1 MFLTP
6 CARIVLRCAPV
17 IRAHLRDLP
26 LGALAIAALACKPA
40 TAPPATPPVDGSA
53 EAAAAA
59 PRSTEPTPL
68 PEQEKILAALA
79 PSWSAGG
86 VPMGID
92 PAVWPWLEPKDNAM
106 TPERVALGKKLY
118 FDPRLSADGTVACA
132 TCHDVTKGFTDAR
145 DVSEGIGG
153 QLGKRNAP
161 TVANALFFETQFLD
175 GRVATLEDQAVLPIV
190 NPIEMGQPTGDA
202 AVAAIAGDA
211 EYARMFQAAYGEAPS
226 YAGIGKALAAF
237 ERTLVYLDAP
247 YDRWLAGDPN
257 ALDDAA
263 KKGFE
268 LFNGKAR
275 CVTCHHINGSNPL
288 GSDQRFHNI
297 GVSARQENFEQRA
310 TEALGLLAQDDSAEA
325 IDRLALETDLS
336 ALGRFLVTKDQF
348 DIGAFKTS
356 QLRNVGLTSPYMH
369 DGSLP
374 TLWDVMDHY
383 DKGGEANPYLDG
395 GIEPLA
401 LSDDEIDQL
410 VAFMVALTDVR
421 FAEQQAAELS
431 RQRAMAAKS
440 RPFHDDALSQRKVF
454 PFEAR
459 VKGEVSPAPA
469 PPAVPSGKAPATTPT
484 PANKPAEEK
493 PTAPAP
499 PPAPPDKKETAG

>member
-1 MFLTP
+1 MDR
-6 CARIVLRCAPV
+6 AQMRAV

-26 LGALAIAALACKPA
+26 VGALAIAALACATTSAPPSSSTPAGGAADA
-40 TAPPATPPVDGSA
+40 TAG
-53 EAAAAA
+53 A

-68 PEQEKILAALA
+68 PDQEKALAALA
-79 PSWSAGG
+79 PSWSPGAVPKG
-86 VPMGID
+86 VD

-106 TPERVALGKKLY
+106 TAERVALGRKLF

-132 TCHDVTKGFTDAR
+132 TCHDVTKGFGDAR
-145 DVSEGIGG
+145 EVSEGIGG

-175 GRVATLEDQAVLPIV
+175 GRAATLEEQATLPIV
-190 NPIEMGQPTGDA
+190 NPIEMGQPHGDA
-202 AVAAIAGDA
+202 AVAAIDKDP
-211 EYARMFQAAYGEAPS
+211 EYQRMFQAAYGEPPT
-226 YAGIGKALAAF
+226 YAGIGRAIAAF

-257 ALDDAA
+257 ALDDDA

-310 TEALGLLAQDDSAEA
+310 IEALGLLAQDDSAEA

-336 ALGRFLVTKDQF
+336 ALGRFLVTKDRF

-356 QLRNVGLTSPYMH
+356 QLRNVGLTAPYMH
-369 DGSLP
+369 DGSLA

-395 GIEPLA
+395 GIEALA
-401 LSDDEIDQL
+401 LTEPEIDQL

-421 FAEQQAAELS
+421 FASDQAAELA
-431 RQRAMAAKS
+431 RQRAVAAKS
-440 RPFHDDALSQRKVF
+440 RPMRDEALAHREVL

-459 VKGEVSPAPA
+459 VKGKAEPPPKS
-469 PPAVPSGKAPATTPT
+469 PAVPSGKAPATTPT
-484 PANKPAEEK
+484 PADK
-493 PTAPAP
+493 PTEENAR
-499 PPAPPDKKETAG
+499 